1 MSDGD
6 QMKVIRHQGVGGD
19 GHAALLAAGGEE
31 VEELLAIGV
40 ADEDSLTVVAALG
53 DVRAVAQG
61 SETVLAWRE
70 GRQ

>member
-1 MSDGD
+1 M
-6 QMKVIRHQGVGGD
+6 GGD

-31 VEELLAIGV
+31 AEELLAIGV
-40 ADEDSLTVVAALG
+40 AEGDSLTIVAALG
-53 DVRAVAQG
+53 DTQPVAQG